1 MSRDLYD
8 CVVHRPVISPG
19 KIGVYVDELLKENSE
34 VNKLLRNYLIYQVE
48 NVLCSKGVYIEG
60 LQTDTD
66 EEYRLIDAIFDTID
80 SDDLKKLIKDL
91 PLNPFITTNSTDP
104 RNRTIIKSNI
114 EEATK
119 SIKNIERI

>member
-19 KIGVYVDELLKENSE
+19 KIGVYTDKLLKENTE

-48 NVLCSKGVYIEG
+48 SVLCSKGVYIEG
-60 LQTDTD
+60 LQTDID
-66 EEYRLIDAIFDTID
+66 EEYRLTDAIFDTID
-80 SDDLKKLIKDL
+80 NDDLKKLIEDL

-119 SIKNIERI
+119 SIKNIELV